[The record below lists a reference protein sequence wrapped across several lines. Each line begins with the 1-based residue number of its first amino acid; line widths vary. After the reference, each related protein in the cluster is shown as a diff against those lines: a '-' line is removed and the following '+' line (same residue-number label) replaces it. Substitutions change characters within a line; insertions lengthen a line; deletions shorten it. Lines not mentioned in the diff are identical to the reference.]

1 MNKPCVTLAVMRAMH
16 APVSPRPYFYA
27 SIQRIS
33 VFQTA
38 CRNIKNLAP
47 PRLCGAFV
55 PDPQVRCWRY
65 DRVHHAC
72 QNRLSASLSP
82 FPRRHTQ
89 LCRRCRCPSFAGPC
103 TARVLRRNG
112 TKKMRARSSMLSLT
126 SLAVCA
132 ILLTQSRCAATLMLA
147 RAP

>member
-16 APVSPRPYFYA
+16 APVSPRPYLYEY
-27 SIQRIS
+27 
-33 VFQTA
+33 TA
-38 CRNIKNLAP
+38 HQCFPVCRNIKNLAP

-103 TARVLRRNG
+103 TARVLRRNP